1 MPGLRPGQP
10 TTIGKTVSQM
20 AKEVQNRNIFGK
32 IATTRKVSSARLE
45 SQNRIG
51 QSTISRGLRPLL
63 SDRDG
68 YRIEVAMAT

>member
-45 SQNRIG
+45 SRNRIG

-63 SDRDG
+63 SDREG